1 VDVGA
6 SLGFEVQGVRVDA
19 LVTSIRKVDWQSF
32 STNFFVI
39 FSPGALDG
47 APTTFVGTARVSPAV
62 ETRVQ
67 DAVVS
72 AFPNVTVVPVRD
84 ILQRAAG
91 ILAQISFAIRAIA
104 LFSIAAGLTVM
115 AGTLV
120 ASRWQRLAES
130 AILRTLG
137 ASRTTV
143 ARVFAVE
150 YACLGAAAGIGGTA
164 LAAALAWIV
173 ERFVLE
179 VPTVLAPHVLLLG
192 VALATL
198 IALTVGFL
206 ATYRLLGH
214 PPLAV
219 LRQE

>member
-1 VDVGA
+1 VPVA
-6 SLGFEVQGVRVDA
+6 A
-19 LVTSIRKVDWQSF
+19 
-32 STNFFVI
+32 
-39 FSPGALDG
+39 
-47 APTTFVGTARVSPAV
+47 

-115 AGTLV
+115 TGTLV

-130 AILRTLG
+130 AVLRTLG

-143 ARVFAVE
+143 ARIFAVE
-150 YACLGAAAGIGGTA
+150 YACLGAAAGAGGTV
-164 LAAALAWIV
+164 LAAVLAWIV
-173 ERFVLE
+173 QRFILE
-179 VPTVLAPHVLLLG
+179 VPVALAPHLLVLG
-192 VALATL
+192 VALATT
-198 IALTVGFL
+198 IALAVGFL
-206 ATYRLLGH
+206 ATYRLLGQA
-214 PPLAV
+214 PMAV
-219 LRQE
+219 LREQ